1 MTEFY
6 RLSGGGNDFLAL
18 VEPEREPSA
27 AEVRAWCRRG
37 LSLGADGL
45 FLLRRSAAGA
55 RMSHFNAD
63 GSPAGLCINGTR
75 CAARLAAELGWVE
88 EELVIETGAGEVPA
102 RLTGR
107 REVALTLPAPAAPAE
122 LTLEHGGERHAG
134 WLIDTGVPH
143 FVLLWPRPL
152 GAAPVAEL
160 GPPLRRHPALGR
172 AGANVDFARFPE
184 PGRLEIRTFE
194 RGVEAETLACGTG
207 VLAAAAVGVATGRL
221 DWPVQ
226 ALTAGGFELTVDA
239 AGPQRLSLAGDA
251 RLVASGTL
259 RDEAGEQPAS
269 PAWS

>member
-18 VEPEREPSA
+18 VEPEREPSP
-27 AEVRAWCRRG
+27 AEVRAWCTRG
-37 LSLGADGL
+37 VSLGADGL

-63 GSPAGLCINGTR
+63 GSPADLCINGTR
-75 CAARLAAELGWVE
+75 CAARLAVELGWTDGG
-88 EELVIETGAGEVPA
+88 LVIETGAGEVPA

-107 REVALTLPAPAAPAE
+107 HEVALTLPAPAAPAE
-122 LTLEHGGERHAG
+122 LTLEHDGEQHAG
-134 WLIDTGVPH
+134 WLVDTGVPH

-152 GAAPVAEL
+152 GTAPVARM

-172 AGANVDFARFPE
+172 AGANIDFVRFPA
-184 PGRLEIRTFE
+184 PDRLEIRTFE

-207 VLAAAAVGVATGRL
+207 VLAAAAVGVAAGRL
-221 DWPVQ
+221 GWPVR
-226 ALTAGGFELTVDA
+226 ALTAGGFELAVDS
-239 AGPQRLSLAGDA
+239 AGPERLSLAGDA
-251 RLVASGTL
+251 RLIASGTL
-259 RDEAGEQPAS
+259 RDEAGEQFAP